1 MSPNVVK
8 IKSLLINVLLIPNSI
23 KLIDT
28 LSPIDRYKTNPV
40 FHIILNI
47 ITHFLHLEQHPTSIN
62 LTDVD
67 ATNIMASSAWKLAY
81 VHKTRLNEQ
90 ILLSTPTL
98 DQHYST

>member
-67 ATNIMASSAWKLAY
+67 ATNIMASSA
-81 VHKTRLNEQ
+81 
-90 ILLSTPTL
+90 
-98 DQHYST
+98 